1 MTSAAYDSRLDA
13 KFAKSTGEE
22 QCTFP
27 PRLCLADL
35 QYVDGLGESAVQ
47 HDIRFAARAKNAAG
61 CSRYSPA
68 CCLPAASRK
77 ESFPV
82 RQALPL
88 HNPR

>member
-1 MTSAAYDSRLDA
+1 MHL
-13 KFAKSTGEE
+13 FH
-22 QCTFP
+22 

-68 CCLPAASRK
+68 CRLPAGSRE

-82 RQALPL
+82 RQAPPQR
-88 HNPR
+88 NPR